1 MSFLEKWAFLQ
12 CSIGWQFSC
21 PDMCLAYAKRWWV
34 IFQSSNWAGSK
45 KGEKNRRENVE
56 NMLTEL
62 VFLFSSC
69 LVIQIKLYFCFFL
82 GSLRSLCQGY
92 RKSLIFFCLFL
103 SSSSYVLLL
112 SIPYPLHPSC
122 LQCHISKK
130 VGSNTWISALCSL
143 LLSLPGFYSGAVT
156 VANAGA
162 RKARQQLRHQIA
174 V

>member
-1 MSFLEKWAFLQ
+1 MHIWPVQRDDGL
-12 CSIGWQFSC
+12 FSN
-21 PDMCLAYAKRWWV
+21 PITEQAAKR
-34 IFQSSNWAGSK
+34 G
-45 KGEKNRRENVE
+45 KNRRENVE

-69 LVIQIKLYFCFFL
+69 LVIQIKLYFCFFP

-122 LQCHISKK
+122 LQCYISKK

-143 LLSLPGFYSGAVT
+143 PLSLPGFCSEAVT
-156 VANAGA
+156 IANAGA
-162 RKARQQLRHQIA
+162 RKARQQSQHQIA
-174 V
+174 A